1 MSGIDAAGPLKE
13 FQPKFD
19 FFIGIDS
26 DGCVFDTMEIKQK
39 ECFTPNTVKH
49 WRLQA
54 ASKYVRETAEFVN
67 LYSCWRGVNR
77 FPALVKTFDFL
88 SERQEVIQRGV
99 EVPRA
104 QGLRDWIDRETKLGN
119 PALKAAVEQ
128 DGDEDLKR
136 TLAWSLEI
144 NATIAEMVEGIP
156 PFPYVRESLAKLNT
170 VADAMVV
177 SQTPLEAL
185 VREWEEHGVD
195 KEVEIIAGQ
204 EMGTKSEHIRFATAG
219 KYEAGRVLM
228 IGDAPGDMKAARD
241 NEALFYPINPGEEE
255 QSWQR
260 FYEEGL
266 EMFLSGR
273 FGGDYE
279 AKLIEDFNRHLPS
292 VPPWRKGA

>member
-1 MSGIDAAGPLKE
+1 MSEIDAARPLKE
-13 FQPKFD
+13 FKPKYD
-19 FFIGIDS
+19 FFVGIDS

-49 WRLQA
+49 WKLQA
-54 ASKYVRETAEFVN
+54 VSKYARETAEFVN

-77 FPALVKTFDFL
+77 FPALVKTFDLL
-88 SERQEVIQRGV
+88 SERQEVLQRGV

-104 QGLRDWIDRETKLGN
+104 RGLRDWIGRETKLGN

-128 DGDEDLKR
+128 SGDEDLKR

-144 NATIAEMVEGIP
+144 NATIAGMVEGIP
-156 PFPYVRESLAKLNT
+156 PFPYVRESLAKLKT
-170 VADAMVV
+170 VADAIVV

-204 EMGTKSEHIRFATAG
+204 EMGTKSEHIGFATAG

-241 NEALFYPINPGEEE
+241 NEALFFPINPGEEE
-255 QSWQR
+255 RSWQR

-266 EMFLSGR
+266 ERFLSGR

-279 AKLIEDFNRHLPS
+279 AKLIEEFNRHLPS
-292 VPPWRKGA
+292 VPPWQKDS